1 MRLANKLYPYPI
13 LWNGND
19 DYIGSNFDINI
30 KHIINKRSIVF
41 KIEVILDDE
50 LLLKLIN
57 ENVLSYSI
65 IIECGSTC
73 FRKFYKFK
81 NNEYVIEIDGNK
93 LNEKVELHPFIIAN
107 QNFEYKDNPNLN
119 KVYEGIEFNI
129 EKYNI
134 MALCNPREIII
145 EKDEDSLKSIRSIFT

>member
-65 IIECGSTC
+65 IIE
-73 FRKFYKFK
+73 
-81 NNEYVIEIDGNK
+81 
-93 LNEKVELHPFIIAN
+93 
-107 QNFEYKDNPNLN
+107 
-119 KVYEGIEFNI
+119 
-129 EKYNI
+129 
-134 MALCNPREIII
+134 
-145 EKDEDSLKSIRSIFT
+145 